1 MIKYVCKCRKLN
13 FSVSFFCL
21 KYICRQEQPTMP
33 QGENF
38 SAQGFTGPK
47 NVSAVDFSGV
57 MYYNYSIFEENFY
70 CKNIKE
76 NCHENK

>member
-1 MIKYVCKCRKLN
+1 MSHIKI
-13 FSVSFFCL
+13 S
-21 KYICRQEQPTMP
+21 
-33 QGENF
+33 
-38 SAQGFTGPK
+38 GFLFLPEHIPREADDSSPPCSTSSKIVP
-47 NVSAVDFSGV
+47 AVDFSGV